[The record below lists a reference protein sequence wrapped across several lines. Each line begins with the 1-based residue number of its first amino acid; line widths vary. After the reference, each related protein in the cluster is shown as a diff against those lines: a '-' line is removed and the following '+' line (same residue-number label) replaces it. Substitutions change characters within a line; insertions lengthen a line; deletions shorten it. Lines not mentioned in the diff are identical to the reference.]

1 MYPFIIHMANIMRKR
16 IWRDNI
22 KMSSR
27 HSKKAKKKK
36 GQYDKDTLKK
46 ATE

>member
-1 MYPFIIHMANIMRKR
+1 MVNIMRKR

-36 GQYDKDTLKK
+36 KGQYDKDTLKK

>member
-1 MYPFIIHMANIMRKR
+1 MYPFIIHMVNIMRKR

-36 GQYDKDTLKK
+36 KYKYKKNTIKK
-46 ATE
+46 AN